1 MRPKSDKEIQSMRE
15 GGKML
20 ATVLQFLTPKAQPGV
35 TTAELDVMAAAELK
49 RLGGKPA
56 FLGYQGFPAVICI
69 SVNDAIVHGI
79 PTDYE
84 LKNGDVLG
92 LDFGV
97 EYNGLITDSAIT
109 IVVGENSDS
118 EVAKLI
124 SGTKQSLA
132 AGIAKVKDG
141 AMVGDISHAIEERL
155 RADSLGVIE
164 SLVGHGTGNKLHEPP
179 EIPNFGQAG
188 QGPVIRTGMTIAVEP
203 MATLGGKD
211 VYIDTDKWTVKTAD
225 GALSA
230 HFEHTVLV
238 TETGAEI
245 LTLV

>member
-124 SGTKQSLA
+124 TGTKQSLA

-155 RADSLGVIE
+155 RADNLGVIE

-238 TETGAEI
+238 TKTGAEI